1 MRRAAAVVFALLALA
16 ACDEPAAPRP
26 AVVTLD
32 DPVGDAQVVRPGTL
46 PPMDVRRVRVAWGA
60 SALEVR
66 IEFTTPPA
74 SWWSSDGASEREVGG
89 VVWLDTDARTATG
102 LRIGGIGADFQL
114 DLGGALNAPAA
125 TLRNAEGTALVAL
138 ARRHEGNAVVV
149 AIPLSALA
157 DSRTVVFTP
166 PGALGATL
174 HFHGV
179 AQAER
184 TDDRFPDVGHAT
196 VGR

>member
-1 MRRAAAVVFALLALA
+1 MRVARALPAALLALA
-16 ACDEPAAPRP
+16 ACGEPAAPRP
-26 AVVTLD
+26 TVVTLD

-46 PPMDVRRVRVAWGA
+46 PPMDVRQVRVAWGT
-60 SALEVR
+60 SALELR

-74 SWWSSDGASEREVGG
+74 SWWSSEGASEREVGG

-114 DLGGALNAPAA
+114 DLGGALNAAAA

-149 AIPLSALA
+149 AIPLSELA
-157 DSRTVVFTP
+157 DPRTVAFAP
-166 PGALGATL
+166 PAALGPTL

-184 TDDRFPDVGHAT
+184 TDDRFPDAGHAT
-196 VGR
+196 VAR